1 MDNHNIITSS
11 SKFKHLSFKHYEYI
25 IREIMKHYAFFQGKK
40 GNTAELL

>member
-11 SKFKHLSFKHYEYI
+11 SKHYEYI